1 MEKRVVLI
9 TGGASGLGLSTAIMA
24 AKQGD
29 TVVIVDINEEPLQK
43 AKAEIEAVAPN
54 GSVLAIVADV
64 SKEDQV
70 EAYVKET
77 LDAYGRI
84 DCFFNNAGIEGV
96 QDPMTVYPVNTFK
109 KVIDINL
116 TGVFYGL
123 KHVLP
128 VMVAQKSGSVVNTA
142 SVGGLLGVINQS
154 PYVASKHAV
163 IGLTKSAVADYA
175 VHGVRINA
183 IAPGAIKTPM
193 VAEAFRMLNPDDPEA
208 AEKAFTLDNPTKRLG
223 MPDEVA
229 PVVLFLFSD
238 AAGYVN
244 GQVIAIDGGQS
255 VMY

>member
-9 TGGASGLGLSTAIMA
+9 TGGASGLGLSTAMLSA
-24 AKQGD
+24 EQGD
-29 TVVIVDINEEPLQK
+29 AVVIVDINESSLTS
-43 AKAEIEAVAPN
+43 AKEAIEVAVPDA
-54 GSVLAIVADV
+54 SVFALVADV
-64 SKEDQV
+64 SNEEDV
-70 EAYVKET
+70 KAYVQQT
-77 LDAYGRI
+77 IDAYGRI

-96 QDPMTVYPVNTFK
+96 QEPMTAYPVNTFK

-116 TGVFYGL
+116 TGVFLGL

-128 VMVAQKSGSVVNTA
+128 VMVAQKSGSIVNTA

-175 VHGVRINA
+175 VEGVRINA

-193 VAEAFRMLNPDDPEA
+193 VAEAFRMMNPEDPEA
-208 AEKAFTLDNPTKRLG
+208 AEKAFALDNPTKRLG
-223 MPDEVA
+223 MPKEVA
-229 PVVLFLFSD
+229 PVVLFLFSE